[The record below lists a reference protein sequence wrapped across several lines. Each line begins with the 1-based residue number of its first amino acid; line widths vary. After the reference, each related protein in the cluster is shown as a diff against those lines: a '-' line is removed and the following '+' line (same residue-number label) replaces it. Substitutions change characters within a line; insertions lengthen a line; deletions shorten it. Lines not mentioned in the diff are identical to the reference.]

1 MPVLEFE
8 LLVSM
13 KFGFGRMDLVERALS
28 ALNDRGYRMDDS
40 TLKAVSNY
48 AHTHRFP
55 LIKAHVLRAARD
67 FSAAANIWAEAGA
80 RPYEARARIELAA
93 SQGVAPDPEM
103 VAVLRKLGDIEYLE
117 AHQLGV

>member
-1 MPVLEFE
+1 MAVCVFEVLV
-8 LLVSM
+8 LIKV
-13 KFGFGRMDLVERALS
+13 GCGRMDLFERALS

-40 TLKAVSNY
+40 TLKAVRNY
-48 AHTHRFP
+48 AHIHRLP

-80 RPYEARARIELAA
+80 RPYVARARIELAA

-103 VAVLRKLGDIEYLE
+103 VALLRKLGDIEYLE
-117 AHQLGV
+117 A